1 MYRTFSHHMLVR
13 QENLNQFGS
22 LFGGHVLAVVDE
34 LAFIACERTWPGRN
48 FVTRVVREAEFA
60 APAHLGDVLEFTFG
74 VERKGR
80 SSADVRVR
88 MLIHGGADDGVCS
101 FDSTLVMVC
110 VDEAGRPRAIEQD

>member
-1 MYRTFSHHMLVR
+1 MLVR

-34 LAFIACERTWPGRN
+34 LAFIACERTWRGRN

-80 SSADVRVR
+80 TSADVRVR
-88 MLIHGGADDGVCS
+88 MLIHGDTGDGVCS
-101 FDSTLVMVC
+101 FDSVLVMVC
-110 VDEAGRPRAIEQD
+110 VDEAGRPRVIEQD